1 MRRAGSAES
10 FARRIGAAIAIAA
23 LGLGSSACDT
33 AKVLACDR
41 SAEANPTILY
51 TEGEAEGG
59 VYMSSPWDGE
69 LLYFPGGM
77 HYDLEHKL
85 GQKPAWIQSYL
96 SFEERGSH
104 TGSLGQ
110 ATGNQV
116 VILGVTDFGITLAND
131 SCVDYW
137 LLVTAGT
144 GDPVSPPP

>member
-1 MRRAGSAES
+1 MRRAGSAERAHS
-10 FARRIGAAIAIAA
+10 AIGALAFAA
-23 LGLGSSACDT
+23 LALASTGCDT

-51 TEGEAEGG
+51 TEGTAEDG
-59 VYMSSPWDGE
+59 VYLSSPWDGE

-77 HYDLEHKL
+77 RYDLEHKL
-85 GQKPAWIQSYL
+85 GQKPRWISSYL
-96 SFEERGSH
+96 SFEE
-104 TGSLGQ
+104 TGSKTASLAQ

-137 LLVTAGT
+137 LLVSAGV
-144 GDPVSPPP
+144 GDQVSPPP